1 MTARS
6 VEMHRL
12 QEFVRLH
19 RLKTS
24 AREICRLL
32 AMGRTT
38 EWHYRQAL
46 AKADLLVGD
55 PTDLPPVE
63 VIKAAAKRSAERS
76 IAQQEISTVEPWRA
90 HIEPMV
96 KRGAKPRGIRDC
108 LRLSHPEFRCSE
120 SAVKRFVARLQR
132 EIGITADDVVI
143 PVETGPGEVAQV
155 DFGYVGKIFD
165 PRIGIRR
172 KTWAFVMTLGFSRRT
187 FVHFVHDQRVE
198 TWLHCHILAF
208 EHFGGVPAT
217 VVPDNLKAAVVRCAF
232 AVDTD
237 GDTTLNRS
245 YLELARYYGFLVD
258 PAPPRSPEKK
268 GKVEAG
274 VKYVKSSFVAPRDLD
289 ALGIDGAQKEL
300 QRWLAEIADVRIHGT
315 TREKPIDLFERE
327 ERAAMK
333 RLPPVRFEIVVWK
346 RAKVHPDSHVVFE
359 RRLYSVPF
367 RLVGQTI
374 DIRAKGSSIT
384 IFANDERVA
393 THSTRDPGMRSTVD
407 AHLPAERAP
416 WRHRSQSYWRT
427 RAAGLGKDVA
437 ALVDAIFAS
446 QAGLSKLRV
455 VQSIVS
461 HLEPF
466 PDERRN
472 AACRR
477 ALEFGNHT
485 YQGIKQILLKGLDRE
500 PLPSQQQL
508 KFGQL
513 DKPRFSRSPSEFAL
527 STIKENEAW
536 ESPTISSPS

>member
-1 MTARS
+1 VTARS

-12 QEFVRLH
+12 QELVRLH

-24 AREICRLL
+24 AREVCRLL
-32 AMGRTT
+32 GMGRTT
-38 EWHYRQAL
+38 EWRYREAL
-46 AKADLLVGD
+46 TKAGLLAGEPD
-55 PTDLPPVE
+55 DLPPVE
-63 VIKAAAKRSAERS
+63 LIKAATTQAVSKS
-76 IAQQEISTVEPWRA
+76 IAQQEVSTVEPWRS

-96 KRGAKPRGIRDC
+96 KRGAKPRAIRDC
-108 LRLSHPEFRCSE
+108 LRLSHPEFQCSE

-132 EIGITADDVVI
+132 EVGITAADVVI

-155 DFGYVGKIFD
+155 DFGYVGKIYD
-165 PRIGIRR
+165 ARAGVRR

-198 TWLHCHILAF
+198 TWLFCHVMAF
-208 EHFGGVPAT
+208 EHFGGVPAA

-232 AVDTD
+232 AIDAD
-237 GDTTLNRS
+237 SDTTLNRS

-274 VKYVKSSFVAPRDLD
+274 VKYVKTSFVAPRDLD
-289 ALGIDGAQKEL
+289 ALGIDGVQKDL
-300 QRWLAEIADVRIHGT
+300 QRWLAEIAHVRIHGT
-315 TREKPIDLFERE
+315 TREKPIELFDRE
-327 ERAAMK
+327 ERPAMK
-333 RLPPVRFEIVVWK
+333 ALPPVRFEIVVWK

-367 RLVGQTI
+367 RLIGLTV
-374 DIRAKGSSIT
+374 DLRVKGSSIA
-384 IFANDERVA
+384 IFANNERVA
-393 THSTRDPGMRSTVD
+393 THSTRDKGNRSTIEG
-407 AHLPAERAP
+407 HLPAERAP
-416 WRHRSQSYWRT
+416 WRHRSQTYWQT

-437 ALVDAIFAS
+437 ALVEAIFAS

-455 VQSIVS
+455 VQSIVV

-466 PDERRN
+466 PDDRRN

-477 ALEFGNHT
+477 ALEFGNHS
-485 YQGIKQILLKGLDRE
+485 YQGIKRILLKGLDRV
-500 PLPSQQQL
+500 PLPGQQQMT
-508 KFGQL
+508 FGQL

-527 STIKENEAW
+527 SNLKENEAW
-536 ESPTISSPS
+536 ESPTTSSPS